1 MTEDKEKQI
10 RNEVTNRFT
19 KAFRCDF
26 VPVLQNIE
34 DALNILTVDNLD
46 EQKAVIAKNISRGK
60 GILKTIEKFNNF
72 WDTHP
77 NFDIKDLKSDK
88 KGE

>member
-26 VPVLQNIE
+26 ISVLQNIE
-34 DALNILTVDNLD
+34 NALSILTVDNLD

-72 WDTHP
+72 WDTYP

>member
-10 RNEVTNRFT
+10 RNEVTNLFT

-26 VPVLQNIE
+26 TPVLQNIE
-34 DALNILTVDNLD
+34 NALSILTVDNLD

-60 GILKTIEKFNNF
+60 GILKMIEKFDNF